1 MGKAA
6 YPTLRNIQ
14 KKKQNLSK
22 YDRLSAY
29 PKPDQELEKAA
40 VLDLASSSRNRYAP
54 LLPIPAAGALF
65 PLF

>member
-1 MGKAA
+1 MGKAV
-6 YPTLRNIQ
+6 YVILRHIQ
-14 KKKQNLSK
+14 KQKKNLSK

-40 VLDLASSSRNRYAP
+40 ELDLTSSSRNRHAP
-54 LLPIPAAGALF
+54 LLQIPAAGTLF